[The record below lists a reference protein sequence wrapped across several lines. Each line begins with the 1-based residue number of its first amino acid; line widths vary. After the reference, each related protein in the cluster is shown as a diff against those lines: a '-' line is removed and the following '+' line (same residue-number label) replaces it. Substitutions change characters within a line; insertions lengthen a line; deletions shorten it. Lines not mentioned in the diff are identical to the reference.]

1 MKRKQII
8 ILSDEDFDALHKAS
22 LIMACIMD
30 ALGKDGTNAPFS
42 SYDLESIAMRKDH
55 DAAWS
60 AVDFSY
66 PISDGLHTCADK
78 LNEIIVK
85 EGKK

>member
-42 SYDLESIAMRKDH
+42 SYDLESIAMRKDS
-55 DAAWS
+55 DVAWMAA
-60 AVDFSY
+60 DFSY
-66 PISDGLHTCADK
+66 LINGGLYTCADK
-78 LNEIIVK
+78 LNEIVVK
-85 EGKK
+85 EEKK